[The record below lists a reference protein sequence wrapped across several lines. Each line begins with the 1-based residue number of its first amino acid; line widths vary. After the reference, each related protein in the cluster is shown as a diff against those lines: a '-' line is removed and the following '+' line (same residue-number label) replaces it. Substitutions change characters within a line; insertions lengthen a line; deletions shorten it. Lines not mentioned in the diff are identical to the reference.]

1 MNVPAG
7 PIVVASGGQ
16 FAIGYNGTAT
26 ANLFI
31 AGSSWAGTG
40 GDNNGALRLDA
51 GSNSGGVFAGTLTLD
66 ANAGVAVNASTG
78 GTGTIS
84 ANVSG
89 PYQLTIVNGTITLSG
104 TNAFGSLSINAAAG
118 AVASYPNLTAFGG
131 GGPLVSSG
139 TAQLNGNSLTVANLS
154 GGAAGVVE
162 NGLNALAPA
171 LFTVGTDNHV
181 HDFFWHLCQI
191 CGGANAVSL
200 TTTGAGVLTIA
211 GELSSFIGNLAV
223 DGGTLQVAAANNG
236 INSTATPLGNTQL
249 ATRTITVNGGAVLQ
263 LTRGNTLGGS
273 NAANEAVLTPI
284 VINDGGL
291 VTSTA
296 NFNNIIGPVTL
307 SGGTLGGDG
316 GASAGFYTYQLSGG
330 SITVTTAPSLMTA
343 SGNNAGFNLAT
354 VTTFNVAATGGPG
367 PDLIV
372 SAPLGD
378 RQNNLGAATLVNIG
392 PGWMQLAASNS
403 YSGGTFVE
411 NGLLQLGNSAALG
424 SGVLAADGGTLDLA
438 GYSVATCPASAGAA
452 AGTVTDSGGRPG
464 HLGQQSKAARRPS
477 GGSIQ
482 DGISQT
488 ALAMTGSG
496 TLYLTG
502 SNTYTGGTTVAGDA
516 TLIVTSPESID
527 ATGAGT
533 NLSVGSELG
542 LFSAVQPAE
551 QTASA
556 SPVAP
561 VPEPA
566 TWALLAAGIC
576 SLAIWRRRS
585 RGAVC

>member
-1 MNVPAG
+1 M
-7 PIVVASGGQ
+7 
-16 FAIGYNGTAT
+16 
-26 ANLFI
+26 
-31 AGSSWAGTG
+31 
-40 GDNNGALRLDA
+40 
-51 GSNSGGVFAGTLTLD
+51 
-66 ANAGVAVNASTG
+66 
-78 GTGTIS
+78 
-84 ANVSG
+84 
-89 PYQLTIVNGTITLSG
+89 
-104 TNAFGSLSINAAAG
+104 
-118 AVASYPNLTAFGG
+118 
-131 GGPLVSSG
+131 
-139 TAQLNGNSLTVANLS
+139 
-154 GGAAGVVE
+154 
-162 NGLNALAPA
+162 
-171 LFTVGTDNHV
+171 
-181 HDFFWHLCQI
+181 
-191 CGGANAVSL
+191 
-200 TTTGAGVLTIA
+200 TIA

-392 PGWMQLAASNS
+392 PGWTALAASNS

-424 SGVLAADGGTLDLA
+424 SGALAADGGTLDLA
-438 GYSVATCPASAGAA
+438 GYSVAVPSFSGAA
-452 AGTVTDSGGRPG
+452 GIVTNSGGA
-464 HLGQQSKAARRPS
+464 LATLTSSQSGTTAF

-488 ALAMTGSG
+488 ALAMNGSG

-516 TLIVTSPESID
+516 TLIVTSPESLD
-527 ATGAGT
+527 ANGVGA

-542 LFSAVQPAE
+542 LFGAVQPAE
-551 QTASA
+551 QTAIA